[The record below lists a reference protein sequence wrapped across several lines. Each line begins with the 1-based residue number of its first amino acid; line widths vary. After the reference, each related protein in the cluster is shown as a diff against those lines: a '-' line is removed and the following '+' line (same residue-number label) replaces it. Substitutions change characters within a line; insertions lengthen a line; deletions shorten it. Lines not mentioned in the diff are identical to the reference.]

1 MVDGEAKELGG
12 DGVSFAVIG
21 EREDGDKVVEV
32 VLVLVF
38 DTKVIHHQDKG
49 DEARDMAKKTGGRRF
64 MEAVSGEVRD
74 ERRVWESL
82 PASLFNPYIV
92 FSMRKRRWGLPQG
105 GCLMKGRRL
114 RRERTESEKRWV
126 ESLMC

>member
-1 MVDGEAKELGG
+1 MVDGEAKKLGG

-32 VLVLVF
+32 VLVVVF

-49 DEARDMAKKTGGRRF
+49 DGARDMAKKTGGRRF

-74 ERRVWESL
+74 ET
-82 PASLFNPYIV
+82 
-92 FSMRKRRWGLPQG
+92 GLG
-105 GCLMKGRRL
+105 ELTL
-114 RRERTESEKRWV
+114 
-126 ESLMC
+126 LL

>member
-1 MVDGEAKELGG
+1 MVNGEAKELGG

-32 VLVLVF
+32 VLAVVF

-49 DEARDMAKKTGGRRF
+49 DGTRDMAKKTGSRRF

-74 ERRVWESL
+74 ET
-82 PASLFNPYIV
+82 
-92 FSMRKRRWGLPQG
+92 GLG
-105 GCLMKGRRL
+105 ELTRL
-114 RRERTESEKRWV
+114 
-126 ESLMC
+126 L